1 MASHR
6 MDRANEDIR
15 REIMAIMRTV
25 KDPRVSECFM
35 SVVRVEVTND
45 LSYCTVYV
53 STIEGIDRTKEA
65 VKGLKSAAGYIR
77 RELGLALKLRH
88 TPQLIFN
95 ATDSIEYSAN
105 INKLLNDFHKDEE
118 IDE

>member
-6 MDRANEDIR
+6 MDRNAEDIR

-25 KDPRVSECFM
+25 KDPRVTENFVSI
-35 SVVRVEVTND
+35 VRVEVTND

-53 STIEGIDRTKEA
+53 STIEGMEKTKEA
-65 VKGLKSAAGYIR
+65 VKGLVSASGYVR
-77 RELGLALKLRH
+77 RQLGLALKLRH
-88 TPQLIFN
+88 TPQIIFK

-105 INKLLNDFHKDEE
+105 INKMILDLNIGENDE
-118 IDE
+118 